1 MFLAHGP
8 NRTSVS
14 GNLAA
19 HESNK
24 AQNTHCR
31 LRCPCP
37 APLSLLALAAPCRST
52 QPRTAARRP
61 PRATSGP
68 PPLRSP
74 ATGAGGRHLA
84 SFRPRHLPHY
94 GRLAPFPFPS
104 PSPLAPR
111 VPARRSRPLTAAGR
125 HVPICSTEHPLGS
138 GDRPS
143 SSALQLQA
151 G

>member
-1 MFLAHGP
+1 MFLARRP

-31 LRCPCP
+31 LCCPCP
-37 APLSLLALAAPCRST
+37 APLFLLALAAPRRST
-52 QPRTAARRP
+52 QPRTAARCP

-74 ATGAGGRHLA
+74 ATGADGRHLA
-84 SFRPRHLPHY
+84 SFRPRHLPHS

-111 VPARRSRPLTAAGR
+111 VPARRSPPPVTPGR
-125 HVPICSTEHPLGS
+125 HLSICSTEHPLGS

-143 SSALQLQA
+143 SARQLQA
-151 G
+151 R